1 MAWEVPRDLWGALFL
16 CLKHVPPLWNGVH
29 NKEEDDK
36 AEEGGNKHTSRC
48 VLFSTL
54 SVLHS

>member
-16 CLKHVPPLWNGVH
+16 CLKHVPPSLNGVH

-36 AEEGGNKHTSRC
+36 AEEGDNKHTSRH